1 MLGPVTMPRVSQRL
15 RRTRSLYTLDLP
27 GWPASGGLTVGQ
39 SDPASLWPSLRRRR
53 RPWRSLLRSPKRR
66 RITFFTLQFPQ
77 FLISD
82 LPTAHLF
89 RSPPSVTPPTCSMQD
104 CRIPLL
110 RLTPL
115 CPGFSLSGSR
125 KYSPDAVD
133 VVGGV
138 SSRF

>member
-27 GWPASGGLTVGQ
+27 GWPASGGLTVGR

-89 RSPPSVTPPTCSMQD
+89 RSPPSVTPPTCSMQGLQD
-104 CRIPLL
+104 SSVAPDSPL
-110 RLTPL
+110 
-115 CPGFSLSGSR
+115 
-125 KYSPDAVD
+125 
-133 VVGGV
+133 
-138 SSRF
+138 SRFQPFRFPQVQPGCR